1 MDRNVLMIAYHFP
14 PCVGSSGLQR
24 TLGFSRHLPSSGW
37 NPLILAP
44 HPRAYER
51 VGDDQ
56 VDDIS
61 SKTVIRRAFA
71 LHASRHLGI
80 KGRYPLWLAL
90 PDRWV
95 SWLIG
100 AIPTGLRLVRKYRP
114 DVLWSTYPIASAH
127 LIAFFL
133 HRLTQVPWVA
143 DFRDPMNEI
152 DPLTSERW
160 PKNPRIWA
168 AREWI
173 ERRTLL
179 SCSRAV
185 FATSS
190 ALQIYARRYPEV
202 PSKRLVQIANGYSE
216 ESFSEAAIFRDCQRP
231 TSNRLVL
238 LHSGVLYP
246 SPDRNPGHFF
256 EALAALQRLGI
267 ISPENTRVTLR
278 ASSSENLYQKQILEH
293 GIAGIVKLEPPL
305 PYKQALAEM
314 LDADGL
320 LLFQGRDSNSAI
332 PAKLYEYFRARRP
345 IFAMVD
351 EAGDTC
357 AELRR
362 VGLGTIAP
370 LSSTDHI
377 LAGLRD
383 FLRKVR
389 EGISPVMNNTELWP
403 HSRESKTK
411 DLANLFDSVLQETRS
426 TNPTA

>member
-1 MDRNVLMIAYHFP
+1 MIAYHFP

-37 NPLILAP
+37 NPIILTP
-44 HPRAYER
+44 HRRAYER
-51 VGDDQ
+51 VGEEQ
-56 VDDIS
+56 VADIS
-61 SKTVIRRAFA
+61 PKTVIRRAFA
-71 LHASRHLGI
+71 LDAARHLSI

-95 SWLIG
+95 SWLLG
-100 AIPTGLRLVRKYRP
+100 AIPAGLSLIRKYHP

-127 LIAFFL
+127 LITFFL
-133 HRLTQVPWVA
+133 HRLTHIPWVA

-152 DPLTSERW
+152 DSLTGERW

-168 AREWI
+168 ARDWI
-173 ERRTLL
+173 ERHTLL

-185 FATSS
+185 FATSA
-190 ALQIYARRYPEV
+190 ALQIYAKRYPEV

-216 ESFSEAAIFRDCQRP
+216 ESFSEADAFRARQTP
-231 TSNRLVL
+231 NSKRLVL

-246 SPDRNPGHFF
+246 SPDRNPRHFF
-256 EALAALQRLGI
+256 EALASLQRRGI

-278 ASSSENLYQKQILEH
+278 ASSSENLYQKLILEH
-293 GIAGIVKLEPPL
+293 GIAGIVRLEPPL

-314 LDADGL
+314 LDSDGL

-351 EAGDTC
+351 EAGDTS
-357 AELRR
+357 AELRKA
-362 VGLGTIAP
+362 GLGTIVP
-370 LSSTDHI
+370 LSSTDDI
-377 LAGLRD
+377 VAGLES

-389 EGISPVMNNTELWP
+389 EGISPVMSDAELWH
-403 HSRESKTK
+403 HSRESKTS
-411 DLANLFDSVLQETRS
+411 DLAKLFDSVLQETAPAD
-426 TNPTA
+426 PTA